1 MAEPIDIE
9 IFGKTYQVRGQ
20 KDPEYTQRLA
30 AYVDEQMRAVAERT
44 PPSASPLQ
52 IAVLTLLHVA
62 NELFEAGEGK
72 HFSEEALRERAE
84 AMLGILETSLGS

>member
-1 MAEPIDIE
+1 MAEPVEIE

-30 AYVDEQMRAVAERT
+30 AYVDEQMREVAERT

-62 NELFEAGEGK
+62 NELFEAGEGQ
-72 HFSEEALRERAE
+72 HVSEDALRERAE
-84 AMLGILETSLGS
+84 AMIGVLESSLGS